1 MVGFKQRNSPLSLSP
16 SPYRPVFI
24 LSRIMTFSILPCLIA
39 DEVFKNFQKIQIQFV
54 KKGKIELEINFFLFV
69 NKVIRNEPRFSPSF
83 IFLLFFNHGANL
95 GYMVSLGL
103 IFLNDPYFGRLI

>member
-1 MVGFKQRNSPLSLSP
+1 
-16 SPYRPVFI
+16 
-24 LSRIMTFSILPCLIA
+24 MTFSNLPCLIA

-54 KKGKIELEINFFLFV
+54 KRKNRMKINFFLFV
-69 NKVIRNEPRFSPSF
+69 NKVIRNEPRFFPSF

-103 IFLNDPYFGRLI
+103 IFLNDPYFGRLISIFSEFLSLPFLNFIVDIKLTKIQIEN